1 MFNVS
6 FMEKVNNFNK
16 LDHLK
21 FKRIIDDKTFRES
34 LETKDLFIFFDQI
47 YTILENSL
55 YQNGVSSDKKLKK
68 SHDLFWSLSVVFALI
83 VENSDLLVRSAYI
96 YKLRKIF
103 KHLVSIDPFNIIDKY
118 DYPDE
123 NYTEIPYFSLLDKFV
138 KSFVLINESK
148 YSSLNE
154 IIHNKFLIDKNT
166 LEVLNY
172 IGDENLRNFLDKV
185 KNYRVLNRYLSCE
198 IFCQLD
204 LYEHKY
210 IFKTLEPVI
219 DDYKALDGY
228 LDEFIIMRFSFI
240 EDLTIKYL
248 KKLIFSELNKF
259 EYFLYKNIRSKD
271 PWEHKRNQKKGLND
285 VHCFNKGIFDDL
297 LQDYYEIINIKKS
310 NLIKKMFK
318 NSKYDKS
325 KTNFECAVEISMLIT
340 KINVFNDNWDFSHIT
355 HDNSFSSASP
365 YEACKEIKE
374 LVSKYIKNTKEIY
387 PFLEFYK
394 KWKIIDRCAESVSE
408 YPDAYKHEIINA
420 ERFLKVITKNLE
432 IKNKQTHWFISNAAE
447 ILPCMRGFFTYRP
460 LNYYAQ
466 EIHKI
471 GLMNGNNS

>member
-1 MFNVS
+1 
-6 FMEKVNNFNK
+6 
-16 LDHLK
+16 
-21 FKRIIDDKTFRES
+21 
-34 LETKDLFIFFDQI
+34 
-47 YTILENSL
+47 
-55 YQNGVSSDKKLKK
+55 
-68 SHDLFWSLSVVFALI
+68 
-83 VENSDLLVRSAYI
+83 
-96 YKLRKIF
+96 
-103 KHLVSIDPFNIIDKY
+103 
-118 DYPDE
+118 
-123 NYTEIPYFSLLDKFV
+123 
-138 KSFVLINESK
+138 
-148 YSSLNE
+148 
-154 IIHNKFLIDKNT
+154 
-166 LEVLNY
+166 
-172 IGDENLRNFLDKV
+172 
-185 KNYRVLNRYLSCE
+185 
-198 IFCQLD
+198 
-204 LYEHKY
+204 
-210 IFKTLEPVI
+210 
-219 DDYKALDGY
+219 
-228 LDEFIIMRFSFI
+228 
-240 EDLTIKYL
+240 
-248 KKLIFSELNKF
+248 
-259 EYFLYKNIRSKD
+259 
-271 PWEHKRNQKKGLND
+271 WEHKRNQKKGLND

-432 IKNKQTHWFISNAAE
+432 IKNKQTHWFILNAAE

-471 GLMNGNNS
+471 GLMNGNN